1 MKRRFD
7 SITTLMLELQSYGY
21 PPEDLVGE
29 APPGWITDPQ
39 TGLPKVDDASKAA
52 ESCSLITLV
61 IHQKRHPSVLSSE
74 CSQLAVFFTR
84 MLRILSK
91 NPKISLMK
99 TVQRSSS
106 RANVN
111 SSETIQ
117 MTVDERKAAENFQNM
132 LKTLIEAEQ
141 KALGEHPPN
150 KDDQHSYDQD
160 SAEAFIGQLKKLSE
174 QDPANIADETQCKTL
189 INLVQAFFSK
199 DLMYPP
205 LKQLLERFVNYT
217 AEHSELD
224 AETKARYEKQICVIQ
239 RICLEYEKDDSED
252 LEEMKRRFD
261 SITTLM
267 LELQSYGYPPEDL
280 VGEAPP
286 GWITDPQTGL
296 PKVDDASK
304 AAESCSLM

>member
-1 MKRRFD
+1 MAETGETENDLSALLDSALADFGRTRNTDDELDSMMDTMDQQAVQKAVQKFD
-7 SITTLMLELQSYGY
+7 
-21 PPEDLVGE
+21 DV
-29 APPGWITDPQ
+29 
-39 TGLPKVDDASKAA
+39 
-52 ESCSLITLV
+52 
-61 IHQKRHPSVLSSE
+61 
-74 CSQLAVFFTR
+74 
-84 MLRILSK
+84 
-91 NPKISLMK
+91 MK

-106 RANVN
+106 RTSVN

-132 LKTLIEAEQ
+132 LKTLIESEQ
-141 KALGEHPPN
+141 KALDEHPPN

-160 SAEAFIGQLKKLSE
+160 SAEAFIRQLKNLSE
-174 QDPANIADETQCKTL
+174 QDPANIADESQCKTL

-261 SITTLM
+261 TITTLM

-296 PKVDDASK
+296 PKVDDISK